1 MTGARKTLAPA
12 IMRSELPICEIVFSS
27 SFWQLLGIYI
37 DVPVELFWSLKE
49 KKTDP
54 STFPRILLL
63 LFPFQ
68 FQGQTPGVGTGSG
81 ATSTPAP
88 GGDGGHVSPKELFLP
103 SRVHVTP

>member
-1 MTGARKTLAPA
+1 
-12 IMRSELPICEIVFSS
+12 MRSELPICEIVFSS

-37 DVPVELFWSLKE
+37 DMPVELFWSLKE

-54 STFPRILLL
+54 STFPRIPLL

-68 FQGQTPGVGTGSG
+68 FQEQTSGGGTGSR

-88 GGDGGHVSPKELFLP
+88 GGDGGHASVSV
-103 SRVHVTP
+103 S